1 MTSLEWVPSGGKAP
15 RHFAIDPTGQWL
27 LAANQGSDTINL
39 LRIDQKSGGLTPTDR
54 SLAVI
59 SPVCIEFVS
68 FKEVA
73 KQSPEKTPSAPIEDE
88 SAVKSTS

>member
-1 MTSLEWVPSGGKAP
+1 VFGIHPGDGTLKPLQRVPSGGTTP

-39 LRIDQKSGGLTPTDR
+39 LRIDPTSGRLTPTDR
-54 SLAVI
+54 SLGVI

-68 FKEVA
+68 SGSSGEPGA
-73 KQSPEKTPSAPIEDE
+73 EE
-88 SAVKSTS
+88 